1 MKRML
6 GDHAHSWPT
15 TLFERDVNRKLD
27 APSPFACTRV
37 SLTESVCFSEA
48 SGNKIAN
55 CTFFG
60 GEADPLLE
68 VQGAGMVFED
78 VRLIH
83 VAFCRA

>member
-1 MKRML
+1 MSFAGSLKRI
-6 GDHAHSWPT
+6 
-15 TLFERDVNRKLD
+15 
-27 APSPFACTRV
+27 
-37 SLTESVCFSEA
+37 SVSEA

-78 VRLIH
+78 VSLT
-83 VAFCRA
+83 

>member
-1 MKRML
+1 MR
-6 GDHAHSWPT
+6 AHVATNLKS
-15 TLFERDVNRKLD
+15 
-27 APSPFACTRV
+27 V
-37 SLTESVCFSEA
+37 SISEA

-83 VAFCRA
+83 VACCRA